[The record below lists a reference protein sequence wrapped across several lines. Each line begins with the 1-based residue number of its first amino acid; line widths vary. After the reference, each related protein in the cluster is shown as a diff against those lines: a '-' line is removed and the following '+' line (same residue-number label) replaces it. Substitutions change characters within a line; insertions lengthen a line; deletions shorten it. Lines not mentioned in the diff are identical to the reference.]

1 MGYAIFVT
9 KSKTAFFF
17 MEKPNTNNVDSE
29 GGGIIKH
36 EGVVSKISN
45 DVVTIA
51 LKGNI
56 NCEGCKAKAACGVS
70 ESNDKEIEIF
80 NSTQSLQLNENVE
93 IQLAKNLG
101 LKAVFWAYVFP
112 FIILLTVLLIASTLF
127 KEWIAGLLSLAVLIP
142 YYFTLYL
149 LKNSFKKSFKLSIL
163 KMA

>member
-1 MGYAIFVT
+1 MGNSNINST
-9 KSKTAFFF
+9 DTAD
-17 MEKPNTNNVDSE
+17 ETIV
-29 GGGIIKH
+29 KH
-36 EGVVSKISN
+36 VGVVSKITN

-70 ESNDKEIEIF
+70 ESNDKEIEVPIS
-80 NSTQSLQLNENVE
+80 NQRLNLNENVE
-93 IQLAKNLG
+93 VRLNKNLG

-112 FIILLTVLLIASTLF
+112 FIIMLTVLLSASTLF
-127 KEWIAGLLSLAVLIP
+127 KEWIAGLLSIAVLVP

>member
-1 MGYAIFVT
+1 MERSNIDST
-9 KSKTAFFF
+9 NTAD
-17 MEKPNTNNVDSE
+17 ETIV
-29 GGGIIKH
+29 KH

-51 LKGNI
+51 LKGNV

-70 ESNDKEIEIF
+70 ESNDKEIEVF
-80 NSTQSLQLNENVE
+80 NSTQSLKLNENVE
-93 IQLAKNLG
+93 VLLKRNLG

-112 FIILLTVLLIASTLF
+112 FIIMLTVLLIASTLF
-127 KEWIAGLLSLAVLIP
+127 AEWIAGLLAIAVLAP

>member
-1 MGYAIFVT
+1 MGNSNINST
-9 KSKTAFFF
+9 DTADD
-17 MEKPNTNNVDSE
+17 TIV
-29 GGGIIKH
+29 KH

-70 ESNDKEIEIF
+70 ESNDKEIEVPIS
-80 NSTQSLQLNENVE
+80 NQQLNLNENVE
-93 IQLAKNLG
+93 VRLNKNLG

-112 FIILLTVLLIASTLF
+112 FIIMLTVLLIASTLF
-127 KEWIAGLLSLAVLIP
+127 KEWIAGLLSIAVLVP

-149 LKNSFKKSFKLSIL
+149 LKNSFKKRFKLSIL